1 MKKIIIALLN
11 YCALAIAVAEPE
23 TEGWTICSEPMFH
36 GWRGTATYCGF
47 REYEPGGS
55 CTWEGAMPSACD
67 LPKLYRTERVKTVY
81 SEDFEE
87 RILGDWMLSQ
97 DSTYSY
103 ESAETYDEQ
112 CNGTRICTGYLRSS
126 YSDMFGNHGREDYSA
141 GSTCGQ
147 MEGGIASGKSR
158 RPALRLMTVIMN
170 LTWFG
175 PITFN

>member
-1 MKKIIIALLN
+1 
-11 YCALAIAVAEPE
+11 
-23 TEGWTICSEPMFH
+23 
-36 GWRGTATYCGF
+36 
-47 REYEPGGS
+47 
-55 CTWEGAMPSACD
+55 MPSACD